1 MAIALNN
8 KIQQWSGRVQSSQ
21 AGVFFRWWT
30 AQLKAL
36 LPQAW
41 QQRLQYAQRRLTFK
55 LDADQLRIG
64 VQEGGSNQWFGSVPA
79 GSDAGL
85 QRQQIRTLLE
95 QQDALEI
102 PQFLLVDSVQVLRKQ
117 LKLPAAAESN
127 LQQVLAFEMD
137 RQTPFRAADV
147 YYTWKMLDSESDSGQ
162 IRLELFVAPRK
173 PVDVILESLSA
184 RGLAVSGVDVFNEGT
199 GLGVNLL
206 PPEKRHRSINPRT
219 RLNIWLA
226 GAALV
231 LMVLVM
237 AESLSY
243 RAGRL
248 DELETAIAD
257 VQDEAKL
264 VQQLKEQVVETGEA
278 ASFLTRRRAATPMA
292 IEVLADVTGILP
304 DDTYLDRLVINGDGV
319 LLQGKSRNAQ
329 QLIEVVNQSPLLA
342 NAEFRGSTRLDAT
355 TGLEI
360 FEVSATLETVSA
372 P

>member
-21 AGVFFRWWT
+21 AGVFFRWWS

-36 LPQAW
+36 MPKSW
-41 QQRLQYAQRRLTFK
+41 QQRLQYAQRRVTLRQEP
-55 LDADQLRIG
+55 DQLRIG
-64 VQEGGSNQWFGSVPA
+64 IQESGSNQWFGSIPS
-79 GSDAGL
+79 GSDAVL
-85 QRQQIRTLLE
+85 QRQQIKGLLE
-95 QQDALEI
+95 QKDALEA
-102 PQFLLVDSVQVLRKQ
+102 PQFLLMDAGHVLRKE

-127 LQQVLAFEMD
+127 LLQVLAFEMD

-147 YYTWKMLDSESDSGQ
+147 YYTWKMLDSENDPGQ
-162 IRLELFVAPRK
+162 IRLELYVAPRK
-173 PVDVILESLSA
+173 PIDAILESLAA
-184 RGLAVSGVDVFNEGT
+184 RGLAVSGVDVFNENA

-206 PPEKRHRSINPRT
+206 PPEKRHRAINART

-226 GAALV
+226 GVALF
-231 LMVLVM
+231 LLVLVM

-243 RAGRL
+243 RAGQL
-248 DELETAIAD
+248 SELEAAIAD

-292 IEVLADVTGILP
+292 IEVLADVTSILP

-319 LLQGKSRNAQ
+319 LLQGKSHNAQ
-329 QLIEVVNQSPLLA
+329 QLIEVINKSAVLE
-342 NAEFRGSTRLDAT
+342 NAEFRGSTRLDAG

-360 FEVSATLETVSA
+360 FEVGATLETASA